1 MFKRSLFSLLAF
13 AVVTA
18 GLRANAVDSRI
29 TAVTV
34 YRDRAVVTRTTDT
47 RLVAGINELIF
58 NALPASL
65 VDQSVQVSGSG
76 AAAVTILDVTAK
88 QTFLAEPHL

>member
-47 RLVAGINELIF
+47 RLVAGINKLIF
-58 NALPASL
+58 NALPVILTQA
-65 VDQSVQVSGSG
+65 VSHW
-76 AAAVTILDVTAK
+76 IDHLIRP
-88 QTFLAEPHL
+88 QT